1 MYWFFFQSAD
11 HRDIMNLVN
20 AYEHFLGRYII
31 HATFI
36 WFDRNCKY
44 PKKSLLYDVDSVN
57 GFREKHSIFCGL
69 VDKSKWLKHKNF
81 ADRTIIENG
90 CSNRTRCE
98 HEWTMHCF
106 CKTKLLFNPISVR
119 LLQLTK
125 SLWVMGSHLTFV

>member
-57 GFREKHSIFCGL
+57 GFREEHIAFFVAWSINQN
-69 VDKSKWLKHKNF
+69 NF

-90 CSNRTRCE
+90 CSNRTKCE

-125 SLWVMGSHLTFV
+125 FMGNG